1 MNATVP
7 IIDNIGVTIFHPGNS
22 QWDFTFMLRSKLI
35 NEYWLFIACLLAGL
49 IVIYFTLPMAEG
61 FKFSNGKELLSFYIP
76 LPVSMCFLIYSAWKQ
91 PLSRKTILYAL
102 LLFLLL
108 IIPFYSFL
116 LEPYEH
122 YSRDDGF
129 RYRIMANN
137 IAQSKTLWG
146 SDDLVYNTSRKVYLF
161 QPGYRYYLAIWIG
174 IFGEEKRLFQFFNM
188 LLYFSSIAILLSCI
202 QTKLKKG
209 FIEKGILLFFVLSS
223 AFVVKNIMM
232 GLTEWLTIT
241 LFILFC
247 CAYLKNKRILAVCLL
262 ALVPFVRQ
270 NLLIASLLI
279 FFWLLTQWPNW
290 WKYAICYLLLLLL
303 PVYHNLYYA
312 GEWKFLSTYY
322 NKDGYLVLESGGS
335 LFFQFIKTFFYKL
348 LSYTGIGWATK
359 NFWANAVSVLCI
371 PFGTYLYIRCIQQ
384 LNGKSRQFFLAI
396 TLSAILP
403 TLILGGNAYYPRFE
417 WTSLMIAFLIYGLL
431 ISKKLEEFSGFED
444 LPGGR
449 QGNDGKLIPTIS

>member
-1 MNATVP
+1 MNSTVP
-7 IIDNIGVTIFHPGNS
+7 IIDNFGVPIFHPGNL
-22 QWDFTFMLRSKLI
+22 QRDFIVMLRSKLI
-35 NEYWLFIACLLAGL
+35 NEYWLFIVCLVTGL
-49 IVIYFTLPMAEG
+49 VIIYFTLPMAEG
-61 FKFSNGKELLSFYIP
+61 YKFSNGKELIAFYIP
-76 LPVSMCFLIYSAWKQ
+76 LPVSMSYLIYSAWKP
-91 PLSRKTILYAL
+91 PLTRKTILYSL

-116 LEPYEH
+116 LDTYEH

-137 IAQSKTLWG
+137 IAQNKTLWG

-161 QPGYRYYLAIWIG
+161 QPGYRYWLAIWIG
-174 IFGEEKRLFQFFNM
+174 IFGEEKRLFQFVNM
-188 LLYFSSIAILLSCI
+188 LLYFSSIAMLLSCI

-209 FIEKGILLFFVLSS
+209 FIEKGVLLFFALSS
-223 AFVVKNIMM
+223 PFVVKNILM

-241 LFILFC
+241 LLILFC
-247 CAYLKNKRILAVCLL
+247 WAYLKNKKILAICLL
-262 ALVPFVRQ
+262 ALVPFIRQ

-279 FFWLLTQWPNW
+279 FFWILTQWPNW
-290 WKYAICYLLLLLL
+290 WKYAVCYLLLFLL

-322 NKDGYLVLESGGS
+322 SKEGWLVLESGGS
-335 LFFQFIKTFFYKL
+335 LFSQIIKTFLYKL
-348 LSYTGIGWATK
+348 LSYTGIGWSTK

-371 PFGTYLYIRCIQQ
+371 PFGTYLYFRCFQQ
-384 LNGKSRQFFLAI
+384 LKGKSRLLFLAV

-417 WTSLMIAFLIYGLL
+417 WTNLMIAFLFYGLL
-431 ISKKLEEFSGFED
+431 VSRKPGEFSGFED
-444 LPGGR
+444 
-449 QGNDGKLIPTIS
+449 NEGKLIPTIS

>member
-1 MNATVP
+1 
-7 IIDNIGVTIFHPGNS
+7 
-22 QWDFTFMLRSKLI
+22 MLRSKLI
-35 NEYWLFIACLLAGL
+35 NEYWLFIACLLFGL
-49 IVIYFTLPMAEG
+49 ILIYFTLPMAEG
-61 FKFSNGKELLSFYIP
+61 YKFSNGKELLAFYVP
-76 LPVSMCFLIYSAWKQ
+76 LPVSMSFLIYSAWKQ
-91 PLSRKTILYAL
+91 TLSRKTILYAL

-116 LEPYEH
+116 LETYEH

-137 IAQSKTLWG
+137 IAQNNTLWG

-161 QPGYRYYLAIWIG
+161 QPGDRYYLAVWIG

-188 LLYFSSIAILLSCI
+188 LLYFSSIAMLLSCI

-209 FIEKGILLFFVLSS
+209 FIEKGVLLFFVLSS
-223 AFVVKNIMM
+223 PFVVKNILM

-241 LFILFC
+241 LFMLFC
-247 CAYLKNKRILAVCLL
+247 CAYLKNKKFLAVCLL

-279 FFWLLTQWPNW
+279 FFWLLTQWPGW
-290 WKYAICYLLLLLL
+290 WKYAVCYLLLLML

-322 NKDGYLVLESGGS
+322 NKEGYLVLESGDS
-335 LFFQFIKTFFYKL
+335 LFLQIIKTFFYKI

-371 PFGTYLYIRCIQQ
+371 PLGTYLYIRCIQQ
-384 LNGKSRQFFLAI
+384 LKGKNRQFFLAL

-417 WTSLMIAFLIYGLL
+417 WTNLMIAFLFYGLL
-431 ISKKLEEFSGFED
+431 VSKKLEEFSGFED
-444 LPGGR
+444 LPAGR
-449 QGNDGKLIPTIS
+449 QGNDGKLIPTFS

>member
-7 IIDNIGVTIFHPGNS
+7 IIDKIGVTIFHPGNS